1 MATDRM
7 TCMTCT
13 RTKAWPDG
21 FPNRIEATCWDCA
34 WRAHLRDEHRK
45 TVRKI
50 EREVKKRAKRTA
62 ERDYMQAAYDH
73 ELAIIGGLDLPAS
86 SEREGQR

>member
-34 WRAHLRDEHRK
+34 WKRHLRDEHPR

-50 EREVKKRAKRTA
+50 EREVKKRAKRRA
-62 ERDYMQAAYDH
+62 ERDFMEAAYDH
-73 ELAIIGGLDLPAS
+73 ELAILGGLDHPTDTDTE
-86 SEREGQR
+86 SE